1 MTTNHVVITTE
12 PFVVDIPS
20 DGEIVEV
27 CQHPARLDGSEG
39 CWMPSET
46 SVWPLESIA
55 LFRIPR
61 FHPQQPEMSPPT
73 GSWASSA

>member
-27 CQHPARLDGSEG
+27 CQRPARLDGSEG
-39 CWMPSET
+39 CWMPQRRRFGPWNRLLYSE
-46 SVWPLESIA
+46 
-55 LFRIPR
+55 
-61 FHPQQPEMSPPT
+61 FHVSTRNSPK
-73 GSWASSA
+73 